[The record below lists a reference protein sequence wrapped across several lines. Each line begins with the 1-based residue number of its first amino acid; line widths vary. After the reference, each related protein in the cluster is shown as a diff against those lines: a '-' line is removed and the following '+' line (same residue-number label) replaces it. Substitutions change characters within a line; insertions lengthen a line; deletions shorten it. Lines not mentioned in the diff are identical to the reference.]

1 VRQIVITNE
10 DARASI
16 EDVQSVRRDLADRA
30 DCSPA
35 WRITGAVLFGAMFA
49 VQAAPVL
56 IAVSLSV
63 SCFAAI
69 AAMAI
74 IARKRMGF
82 FVNGYRRGSTRK
94 VAIALL
100 VIIEAI
106 YISSMWF
113 KIEQH
118 VVWAPLV
125 GGVIIVPVILVAMQ
139 RWQDAYRSE
148 FGSVGDIRT

>member
-1 VRQIVITNE
+1 VTTNE

-30 DCSPA
+30 DCPPA
-35 WRITGAVLFGAMFA
+35 WRITVAVLSGAAFA
-49 VQAAPVL
+49 AQSASGL
-56 IAVSLSV
+56 IAMVLSV

-82 FVNGYRRGSTRK
+82 FVNGYRKGSTRK
-94 VAIALL
+94 VAFALL
-100 VIIEAI
+100 FIIEAI
-106 YISSMWF
+106 YLSSIWLKF
-113 KIEQH
+113 ERH
-118 VVWAPLV
+118 LVWAPLV